1 MKKALKTT
9 CLLVASS
16 LSLSVMA
23 QSNEELAKQLAN
35 PVASLVSAPIQ
46 INYDENIGID
56 DKGSRY
62 TTNIQPVIPFKLSSD
77 WNLISRTILPVMSQ
91 KNVSGENESE
101 QGVGDIVHSYFFSP
115 SAPTQSG
122 WILGAGPVFLVP
134 TASDDLLGTDKWGTG
149 LTGVALKQS
158 GPWSYGAL
166 ANHIESFAGKSERAD
181 ISNTFIQPFITYTTA
196 QAVTVSLNTE
206 STYNWDANQWSV
218 PVNLNV
224 SKVLKVQ
231 NQLLSVGGGLR
242 YWAKSTD
249 TGPEGLGFRFTLTFL
264 FPK

>member
-1 MKKALKTT
+1 MKKTLKTA
-9 CLLVASS
+9 CLLAVSS
-16 LSLSVMA
+16 LSLSVVA

-35 PVASLVSAPIQ
+35 PVASLVSVPIQ
-46 INYDENIGID
+46 INYDEKIGLD
-56 DKGSRY
+56 DQGSRY
-62 TTNIQPVIPFKLSSD
+62 TTNVQPVIPFKLSSD

-91 KNVSGENESE
+91 KNISAANESE
-101 QGVGDIVHSYFFSP
+101 QGVGDIVQSYFFSP

-134 TASDDLLGTDKWGTG
+134 TASDDFLGTDKWGTG

-181 ISNTFIQPFITYTTA
+181 ISNTFIQPFVTYTTH
-196 QAVTVSLNTE
+196 QAITVSLNTE
-206 STYNWDANQWSV
+206 STYNWEASQWSV

-224 SKVLKVQ
+224 TKVFKVQ

-242 YWAKSTD
+242 YWAKTTD
-249 TGPEGLGFRFTLTFL
+249 TGPEGLGLRLSITFL